1 MDITQYLE
9 ALVEDNVE
17 FIPQEIVE
25 IYEDGVISKD
35 GVKREVDIIITATG
49 FAG

>member
-1 MDITQYLE
+1 MDIIQYLE

-17 FIPQEIVE
+17 FIPQEIE